1 MISYYTH
8 VQVKE
13 NFNEEVLISLFID
26 WLNNSKNKIEDL
38 NYELQSSFEY
48 IEERKQLRIED
59 FNEYQVF
66 GIQFTTSDNYKKAQ
80 FVVEILYNYSNQ
92 TLDLGFYKE
101 LNEDSKYISAISLP
115 KIFVTLLK
123 SAYIEKDRDFII
135 QDEPIFLNGKQFKY
149 LKKNYQLPLVVLNK
163 NNKCIVNPFKLSQK
177 LFGLAHVLCVRNT
190 NDLTMKIYYPNQD
203 IEIIDHDNEIKM
215 IKECYDQ
222 VLDYSIQEHTQNYM
236 FDELIK
242 ARLHQET
249 KSSEEF
255 EVMFQTEYDQ
265 LKNEVL
271 ELENKYKEM
280 YEEYLHLKQVKDN
293 LYSSTTSKKVLLV
306 MKDNNED
313 KIKLM
318 KNLIKRRIL
327 ALNTTNKNLIYRE
340 KDIYETIMKENES

>member
-8 VQVKE
+8 IQVKE
-13 NFNEEVLISLFID
+13 NFNEEVLISLFLD
-26 WLNNSKNKIEDL
+26 WLNNSKNKIDNL
-38 NYELQSSFEY
+38 NYEYQSSFEY
-48 IEERKQLRIED
+48 VEERKQLKIED

-123 SAYIEKDRDFII
+123 SEYIKQDRDLII
-135 QDEPIFLNGKQFKY
+135 QDEPIFLNYKQFKY
-149 LKKNYQLPLVVLNK
+149 LPKHHDYPLVVLNK
-163 NNKCIVNPFKLSQK
+163 NKKCIVNPFKLAQK
-177 LFGLAHVLCVRNT
+177 LFGLAHVICIRN
-190 NDLTMKIYYPNQD
+190 NDDLSMKIYYPNDD
-203 IEIIDHDNEIKM
+203 IEKIEEDNEIKM

-242 ARLHQET
+242 ARLHEET

-255 EVMFQTEYDQ
+255 ENMVQTECNK
-265 LKNEVL
+265 LKKEVI
-271 ELENKYKEM
+271 ELEKEHKEK
-280 YEEYLHLKQVKDN
+280 YEEYLRLKKLIDEIHNDN
-293 LYSSTTSKKVLLV
+293 QNKQIELLI
-306 MKDNNED
+306 MKENNEAKKELLKD
-313 KIKLM
+313 
-318 KNLIKRRIL
+318 LIERRMR
-327 ALNTTNKNLIYRE
+327 ALNTTNKNKIYRE
-340 KDIYETIMKENES
+340 KDIYESIMKEN